1 MSEATGPA
9 ATKVQAATDVF
20 VWTLAAVPL
29 IASIVAAFLDHN
41 VDVDPNALVA
51 AAIILQMVS
60 CAVLADMDA
69 IRLVRAGR
77 TQVSV
82 SRWPLFLV
90 YGSDRACAIL
100 TSARGAGCRFG
111 VWYVQLWG

>member
-9 ATKVQAATDVF
+9 ATKVQATTDVF
-20 VWTLAAVPL
+20 VWILAAVPL
-29 IASIVAAFLDHN
+29 IASIVAAFLDQN

-69 IRLVRAGR
+69 MRLMRAGR
-77 TQVSV
+77 TQDGMIARISARTQFADRREHAIV
-82 SRWPLFLV
+82 LV
-90 YGSDRACAIL
+90 PWGAGYVASDRDLPA
-100 TSARGAGCRFG
+100 
-111 VWYVQLWG
+111 